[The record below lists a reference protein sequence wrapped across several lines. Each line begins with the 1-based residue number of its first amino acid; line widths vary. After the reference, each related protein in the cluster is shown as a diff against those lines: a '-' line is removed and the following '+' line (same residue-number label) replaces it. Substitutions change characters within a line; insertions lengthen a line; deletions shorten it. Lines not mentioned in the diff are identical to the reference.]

1 MKNQTLK
8 ILFGFV
14 IFLFSLAL
22 GYFTAN
28 YLSSNHYFD
37 YWGTIAI
44 FAGAYVLVG
53 IIVSQIF
60 SISLGFLFAADILI
74 INLLFQYYG
83 AWADI
88 FKLVI
93 VGAILIVLYISAA
106 VSLSDRSPKQA
117 VPPPMPPPAA

>member
-28 YLSSNHYFD
+28 YLSSNGYFD

-44 FAGAYVLVG
+44 FAGAYVLIG
-53 IIVSQIF
+53 IIVSMVF
-60 SISLGFLFAADILI
+60 SVSLGFLFAADILI
-74 INLLFQYYG
+74 IHLLFQYYG
-83 AWADI
+83 QWADVM
-88 FKLVI
+88 KLVT
-93 VGAILIVLYISAA
+93 
-106 VSLSDRSPKQA
+106 RSERY
-117 VPPPMPPPAA
+117 